1 MVFAILYDVYRF
13 AASFVQQI
21 KRLFVGV
28 CVRFS
33 FVDLCYC
40 SATHETFNIRK
51 VTLGRDK
58 VARDNEF
65 WNPVG
70 GTDRTYL

>member
-1 MVFAILYDVYRF
+1 M
-13 AASFVQQI
+13 
-21 KRLFVGV
+21 

-33 FVDLCYC
+33 FVDLCYR
-40 SATHETFNIRK
+40 SATHETFSIRK
-51 VTLGRDK
+51 VTFGRDK

-70 GTDRTYL
+70 GIDRSYL

>member
-1 MVFAILYDVYRF
+1 M
-13 AASFVQQI
+13 
-21 KRLFVGV
+21 

-33 FVDLCYC
+33 FVDLCYR
-40 SATHETFNIRK
+40 SATYETFSIRK
-51 VTLGRDK
+51 VTFSHDK

-70 GTDRTYL
+70 GTDRSYL

>member
-33 FVDLCYC
+33 SVDLCYC

-70 GTDRTYL
+70 GTDRSYL